1 MTIAR
6 LSALLLVVAGA
17 LGMAQPATAAT
28 PQPDAV
34 YLIAAHQY
42 NLTIILA
49 AHAAQAKEHS
59 ACLQRAGAQIESDHR
74 NLAAQE
80 TTLAQRFGI
89 VLPTIPTRTQRLQ
102 LTALQA
108 KAGTSGYEDAWL
120 VLQRQQH
127 QQYLTLVQGNVPKSA
142 SPAVESVAEGA
153 QPVIQMDL
161 RMVAGPCKVET
172 HTPIVPTGDGGQIAD
187 GRRTASLIAM
197 VLVGVGMILLLVGKA
212 GSARRRLIGAAA
224 VAVGLLMVFGKLP
237 DNSGDVPK
245 AAPTPVARE
254 VAVPPVKVKLPGVA
268 NAAVLPVATAGDG
281 QLQVP
286 ASPDDVGWWAAG
298 ASPGSDD
305 GTVLLVGH
313 VDSAKYGRGVF
324 AGLSEVPVGAA
335 VAVTGG
341 DGAVH
346 KYRIVA
352 RRTYDQKAL
361 PADLFRGD
369 VKPRLALVTCIGA
382 YDHKNHR
389 YTHNLV
395 LYGVP
400 A

>member
-1 MTIAR
+1 
-6 LSALLLVVAGA
+6 
-17 LGMAQPATAAT
+17 
-28 PQPDAV
+28 
-34 YLIAAHQY
+34 
-42 NLTIILA
+42 
-49 AHAAQAKEHS
+49 
-59 ACLQRAGAQIESDHR
+59 
-74 NLAAQE
+74 
-80 TTLAQRFGI
+80 
-89 VLPTIPTRTQRLQ
+89 
-102 LTALQA
+102 
-108 KAGTSGYEDAWL
+108 
-120 VLQRQQH
+120 
-127 QQYLTLVQGNVPKSA
+127 
-142 SPAVESVAEGA
+142 
-153 QPVIQMDL
+153 MDL

-187 GRRTASLIAM
+187 AVRAGSLIAM

-224 VAVGLLMVFGKLP
+224 VGLGLLMVFGKLP
-237 DNSGDVPK
+237 DNSGEVPK
-245 AAPTPVARE
+245 AAPSPVARV

-268 NAAVLPVATAGDG
+268 NAAVLPVAFSSDG

-286 ASPDDVGWWAAG
+286 RSPDDVGWWAGG

-324 AGLSEVPVGAA
+324 AGLSEVPVGAD

-341 DGAVH
+341 DGGVH

-361 PADLFRGD
+361 PSDLFRGD

-382 YDHKNHR
+382 YDHKAHR